1 MSGIYPAYHC
11 GTDGD
16 SNPLDTSY
24 VMVVGKGTVSDGPH
38 SVRRWDVTDGT
49 SQTIYLGEM
58 AESGIPWMAP
68 RNLKFDKMSFK
79 LNDFPNQCIRSRYPG
94 IVVVGMLDGSV
105 HCLHEGIDPKVLKAM
120 CTIAGGEPIPPI
132 D

>member
-49 SQTIYLGEM
+49 SQTIYLWEM

-68 RNLKFDKMSFK
+68 
-79 LNDFPNQCIRSRYPG
+79 
-94 IVVVGMLDGSV
+94 
-105 HCLHEGIDPKVLKAM
+105 A
-120 CTIAGGEPIPPI
+120 T
-132 D
+132 

>member
-1 MSGIYPAYHC
+1 
-11 GTDGD
+11 
-16 SNPLDTSY
+16 
-24 VMVVGKGTVSDGPH
+24 
-38 SVRRWDVTDGT
+38 
-49 SQTIYLGEM
+49 
-58 AESGIPWMAP
+58 
-68 RNLKFDKMSFK
+68 MSFE